1 MGEKF
6 VRQIYYTRSAHKYT
20 VTPAILNIRRQA
32 EALPSIFW
40 HKSGWRAQRALL
52 SDSRGT
58 ENQHVEK
65 SKLATDV

>member
-1 MGEKF
+1 M
-6 VRQIYYTRSAHKYT
+6 RLA
-20 VTPAILNIRRQA
+20 AILNIRRQA